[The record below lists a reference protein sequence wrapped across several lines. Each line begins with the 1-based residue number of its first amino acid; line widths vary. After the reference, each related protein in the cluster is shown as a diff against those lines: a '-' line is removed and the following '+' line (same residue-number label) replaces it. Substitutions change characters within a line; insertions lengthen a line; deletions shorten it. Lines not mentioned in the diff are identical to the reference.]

1 MCVACCTVRQ
11 LRDYKQAISPSVLKI
26 LVELI
31 PASCAQ
37 LEEDFIKSN
46 PDWVA
51 ELQIMVTSKVCV
63 VSQRRFPVCPPGT
76 LPRTV
81 LHLTGG
87 SFLFSMVLC
96 VIKCR

>member
-1 MCVACCTVRQ
+1 MS
-11 LRDYKQAISPSVLKI
+11 LSVSKI
-26 LVELI
+26 LIELS

-63 VSQRRFPVCPPGT
+63 LSQRRFPVWPPGS
-76 LPRTV
+76 LRRRV
-81 LHLTGG
+81 LHLTEG
-87 SFLFSMVLC
+87 SCPFAMVLC